1 MGYMKNTISGFSWQ
15 TVLRFASM
23 AIVIIKIMFIARILS
38 PNDFGLFALIAIAL
52 GIAEATTETGVNLTI
67 IQSNRSIKYF
77 LDTAWVI
84 AIARGFIIGIIMVL
98 MGIALS
104 NFYNE
109 DSLKILIATAAL
121 VPVIKGFIN
130 PSIVLFHK
138 NLQFFKDSLFR
149 FTIILFEATATVL
162 LAMLLQSVS
171 ALVFGLI
178 AGAIFEVVLSFII
191 FKDRPVFN
199 FITSRA
205 KVIFANTKGLS
216 ISAALSYLNENV
228 DDFIL
233 GKTIGTFSLGLYH
246 NAYSLGHK
254 TSYDFAK
261 SAHHSILPVFTRI
274 ADDSERLK
282 RAFLKSLA
290 VTVVIATG
298 LSIPL
303 LVAPEFIVLLI
314 LGEKWLSITPY
325 LYLFITAG
333 ILQSIT
339 VIFQALFFAKKKY
352 SVINFHLLI
361 TVIALITLMLL
372 LPGKMGIHGA
382 GIALVTSR
390 VFSLPFLFYK
400 AYTAFFKGTK

>member
-1 MGYMKNTISGFSWQ
+1 MKNTISGFSWQ
-15 TVLRFASM
+15 TVLRLASM
-23 AIVIIKIMFIARILS
+23 AIVIIKTMFIARILS

-52 GIAEATTETGVNLTI
+52 GIAEASTQTGVNLTI

-109 DSLKILIATAAL
+109 DSLKILIAIAAL
-121 VPVIKGFIN
+121 VPIIKGFIN

-149 FTIILFEATATVL
+149 FAIISFEATAAVILAIL
-162 LAMLLQSVS
+162 LKSVS

-178 AGAIFEVVLSFII
+178 VGALFEVLLSFII
-191 FKDRPVFN
+191 FKERPVFN

-216 ISAALSYLNENV
+216 ISSALSYLNENV

-254 TSYDFAK
+254 TNYDFAK

-274 ADDSERLK
+274 MDDSERLK
-282 RAFLKSLA
+282 RAFLKSIV
-290 VTVVIATG
+290 VTAIIATG

-325 LYLFITAG
+325 LYLFIVAG
-333 ILQSIT
+333 ILQSISM
-339 VIFQALFFAKKKY
+339 IFQTLFLAKKKY
-352 SVINFHLLI
+352 SIINFHLLI
-361 TVIALITLMLL
+361 TVIALITLMIT
-372 LPGKMGIHGA
+372 LPGKMGIQGA
-382 GIALVTSR
+382 GIALVISR
-390 VFSLPFLFYK
+390 IITLPILFYS
-400 AYTAFFKGTK
+400 AYIAFFKGVK